1 MIKLEH
7 SITINCTP
15 DRLFDWFMNLD
26 RNFTK
31 WNTNHKKFVKV
42 TGGMKVGDQVY
53 FEQCISGKWF
63 KNKVTISAINKS
75 ENGWTIEA
83 VTPPLA
89 KLEFICEA
97 KENKCVFTHIESFG
111 FIKSK
116 KAIAQK
122 ILVPLLRKLLNPFY
136 RFDLIQKD
144 IIEDNFKLKEIME
157 ININSKV
164 IDEGITNA

>member
-7 SITINCTP
+7 SILINCTL
-15 DRLFDWFMNLD
+15 DQLFNWFINLD
-26 RNFTK
+26 KNFIK

-42 TGGMKVGDQVY
+42 TGGMEVGDKVY

-63 KNKVTISAINKS
+63 KNKVTISAVNKS

-83 VTPPLA
+83 ITPPFA
-89 KLEFICEA
+89 KLEFICEET
-97 KENKCVFTHIESFG
+97 ENKCLFTHIESFG

-116 KAIAQK
+116 KVVAQK
-122 ILVPLLRKLLNPFY
+122 FLIPLLKKLLNPFY

-144 IIEDNFKLKEIME
+144 IIEDNIKLKEIME
-157 ININSKV
+157 VNNNSKV
-164 IDEGITNA
+164 ITEESTIA